1 MDWHPEDIKAAI
13 RKRGETLTSLGR
25 RCQIDQRLISLALI
39 YPHKA
44 AEAAISGFLC
54 VPAHTIWP
62 SRYHADGRRKRPQPA
77 QNYDRK
83 PRAIVTGAAA

>member
-25 RCQIDQRLISLALI
+25 KRNIDCRLMSLSLS

-44 AEAAISGFLC
+44 AEAAIASFLN
-54 VPAHTIWP
+54 VPAHMIWP
-62 SRYHADGRRKRPQPA
+62 SRYHGDGKRRRPQPV
-77 QNYDRK
+77 QNYDRR
-83 PRAIVTGAAA
+83 PRPIVTGAAA